1 MNITDSKKKLLK
13 AIKKSKTVF
22 IMGHKNLDLDA
33 IGSCIGMC
41 SILNNYKKECYIIID
56 DKEHEKGV
64 AKILR
69 EVDGYYNII
78 KSEDLPVYL
87 NKKIKKNLLIVV
99 DTNKEFLFQSDKV
112 LEYFD
117 NNIVIIDHHDIDKES
132 IDRGLIINEENVS
145 SASEMITT
153 IANLYNIKLEPHVC
167 TALLAGVILDTNNFT
182 LKTNA
187 DTYYTAYMLTAYGAS
202 PKKVQYLLKQDIETY
217 AEQQKLMSNIEKVKT
232 VAITKGTQYVI
243 YRREDLA
250 KIADTL
256 LFFSGIEASFVI
268 GKIGKN
274 TVGISA
280 RSLGNYDISHILEKL
295 SGGGDSY
302 NGAAVFEDKTI
313 GEVHTLLLKV
323 IKEEGE

>member
-1 MNITDSKKKLLK
+1 MNIARGEKKLLK
-13 AIKKSKTVF
+13 SIKKSKTIF

-33 IGSCIGMC
+33 IGSCIGMY
-41 SILNNYKKECYIIID
+41 SIASNYKKECYIIID

-64 AKILR
+64 EKILR

-87 NKKIKKNLLIVV
+87 NKKIKKNLLIIV
-99 DTNKEFLFQSDKV
+99 DTNKEALFQSNKV

-117 NNIVIIDHHDIDKES
+117 NNIVIIDHHDLDKES
-132 IDRGLIINEENVS
+132 VDEGLMINEENIS
-145 SASEMITT
+145 SASEMIAN
-153 IANLYNIKLEPHVC
+153 IAISNNINLEHHVC
-167 TALLAGVILDTNNFT
+167 TALLAGIVLDTNNFT

-187 DTYYTAYMLTAYGAS
+187 DTYYTAYMLSAYGAS
-202 PKKVQYLLKQDIETY
+202 PRKVQYLLKQDIEEYT
-217 AEQQKLMSNIEKVKT
+217 ERQKLMSNIEKYKT
-232 VAITKGTQYVI
+232 VAIAKGTGNAI

-256 LFFSGIEASFVI
+256 LFFNGIEASFVI
-268 GKIGKN
+268 AKISKN

-280 RSLGNYDISHILEKL
+280 RSLGNYDISNILEKL
-295 SGGGDSY
+295 SGGGDSVG
-302 NGAAVFEDKTI
+302 GAAVFEDKTI
-313 GEVHTLLLKV
+313 GEVHELLLKA